1 MQEIIDFIRIN
12 LKQTTFKQN
21 RLFYFFLLLFIFIT
35 LFHNPFKLMYK
46 CSRVDHKDNLGDA
59 GVNFSLHSSL
69 KGTGLLVMGSTS
81 T

>member
-21 RLFYFFLLLFIFIT
+21 RLIIFIT